1 MTRAKDR
8 SDGAQMPLP
17 PQDDTVPNTHAKDQ
31 SASGYPARWP
41 G

>member
-1 MTRAKDR
+1 MTKDR

-17 PQDDTVPNTHAKDQ
+17 PRDDTVPNPHAKGQ
-31 SASGYPARWP
+31 SADGYPARWP

>member
-1 MTRAKDR
+1 MTQDR

-17 PQDDTVPNTHAKDQ
+17 ARDDSIPNQNARSQ